1 MSCLVERNKEG
12 KIIAV
17 KLDSNNVKQT
27 VKLKSGVDFVF
38 EQNTELSSIGTQEE
52 YSQYLDTIFPNSKIK
67 DIVYNGNKEGNPRF
81 SKFDYFD
88 AREEVAF
95 FSDNKNHAEVFGNPQ
110 AVILNMENP
119 FSSKMSNGEYNF
131 MNDSAT
137 EFSEEIV
144 DNQDS
149 IYSENVPDAGFI
161 IKEYVVFNPSQVH
174 ILGSQND
181 IEGFRNFVNANLE
194 NENISNNS
202 KLFNDILTMPFIDDR
217 TALNIYMSTL
227 TDKFKSKFNNS
238 PLITNELGEPKLF
251 FKTGDGFIYDNY
263 KDALKNRISG
273 VIEVGFIHTNDVEVS
288 SELFN
293 TLNNDLV
300 VDNSQFI
307 VKYKLN
313 NNEAFDTL
321 IEIDSS
327 TDKTQHEGMINNLI
341 LEGVLS
347 PQRVLMDGTL
357 YYKGE
362 GELGSTIMLT
372 SQIVRDEFV
381 RAFGRESVLR
391 LENGY
396 LQLEKINNDVIEL
409 VDKNGKSYS
418 ISLKEVENQLKTDSQ
433 KLEKK
438 DSNFIQLL
446 YNVLRRKF
454 NIFSG
459 ELSSATE
466 NSEQELALKLARV
479 LTSLGTKVTS
489 MSNYLTNYNTKNN
502 TDPSAEALADI
513 AKNVIAFS
521 EGQNNIENF
530 SEETAHFIIEAY
542 TNQQEIE
549 DALLEIEN
557 TDEWNQY
564 NKIYYDIYSKN
575 YSGEQLD
582 NIVRREIL
590 GKILSKKIQD
600 NFNQSDTLTNK
611 LRTIFNKFI
620 NYVKQFINPTVKKNL
635 QEVVDDLVEKVL
647 NEEITDYISNENF
660 ESNPFIF
667 YSLNDKKTLATLMQ
681 GKQILEKRLLDLKKL
696 KSSKISEQT
705 NLLNSLNI
713 AINDNEELTA
723 INIIKSSTESL
734 YKDLERK
741 LSTNTAWDYNDI
753 KFFND
758 LVNQNVDLL
767 ETSREILTNAKY
779 EEDRFEKIRQPTI
792 NQINDLLGR
801 ISVLKGKSNIKE
813 QDSFNLLVDKL
824 LNQYTLTDKGKQEVK
839 DLLEREFKE
848 ISWFQANFGSLEH
861 ARESTLNMLG
871 IIISQNTLKADRN
884 LQKIGNTFLKV
895 SDEQKWTQKD
905 FESLMEVDEK
915 GVPTGYL
922 LSPTNNGEYEKNEK
936 LAIVNA
942 YKEVFNLPNL
952 TVEEYDKQMMPNNS
966 TRTLKLMSEI
976 NDESHKSF
984 SLEEKTKFKNLLQGF
999 KKDNNESKYSKDFL
1013 DKRNT
1018 LIEELGIS
1026 QETLTYLSEI
1036 SSQRVIIL
1044 SNYKTNDGILDWSNI
1059 SEYDTS
1065 KLKELE
1071 ELRKGLKSMINPST
1085 GEKKE
1090 GINLKIAE
1098 DLKRLDEYY
1107 QKKDKDK
1114 LGIKPEFFNK
1124 LNEVIKD
1131 KGLKAAFDW
1140 FNKNAG
1146 FRFNSKFWDNLK
1158 NKESIT
1164 KRLDRVLANN
1174 NKLKDNV
1181 DDYNRLNENTDK
1193 LKILL
1198 EKKSDIL
1205 KQFQH
1210 SIDPSEIDTNNM
1222 YSVTKDLLKEIEGD
1236 LQDVFYNIN
1245 NILYKY
1251 DKKVT
1256 ENITENTINNSYL
1269 KELKESNLP
1278 EYKFILENV
1287 TAKDYD
1293 KIEGFRI
1300 LLNDIKNNKGNV
1312 NISTSYR
1319 SYLETLLDKNDI
1331 DTNDVREF
1339 LRSSTE
1345 SIDKLSID
1353 YGKTKLLPYF
1363 KRFSPNGYDELLTN
1377 LKNGNI
1383 SVNDVINDIKENKGV
1398 GQFLEIDT
1406 RFSWKEDTTDNEVLN
1421 PDYIENFEGGYIQ
1434 PKWSK
1439 YKNKNFFKELG
1450 FDEERYFKGEGL
1462 YLVDQNNRR
1471 GQIYKHLIDLKKI
1484 GLEKYNEYGSQ
1495 SLYKIP
1501 QYSKG
1506 VSQKVESLLKGNRGK
1521 TMVNAIKDL
1530 TQNRTDTMEFGER
1543 LGLDDSQN
1551 KGEVKVIPKYG
1562 IRDLE
1567 EKSDLSSEFLHT
1579 YLMFLNNALLY
1590 EQKLNTISAVNIL
1603 EQELESKIKKT
1614 GNNFSDNR
1622 TLKTMKNFVDA
1633 YFYGVQRTRQ
1643 FFIHLPNGKKL
1654 DVSKIAIQFD
1664 KWVRN
1669 VNNAFSL
1676 FISATSLT
1684 TGEVN
1689 LRIEAVIGDYI
1700 DIDSVKFASKEFLKL
1715 APKTFVDIG
1724 QYNKKSKLY
1733 LLGEVFGLHFYSEKT
1748 ASSNY
1753 SSYLR
1758 AMNGLPNKMSEMAN
1772 FPIGNRVML
1781 SILDANRLVDGKVM
1795 DFKVFKEFNKELN
1808 LTKKE
1813 LNDKW
1818 NNYRNSSFYNMLEI
1832 KADNTIGFKQEFIDQ
1847 VGEDYLENQLNLIR
1861 NKVISV
1867 NGFVDGV
1874 VPMDDKS
1881 AATRDFLMSFMTGH
1895 RGWLFTG
1902 LSRKTKHRQFNF
1914 KTGQIEE
1921 GQYVSLT
1928 NLILNVGKDLNE
1940 KGFKDLIKVLK
1951 ENYNLMSDF
1960 ERRNVKRTL
1969 VELGTYVALL
1979 GLGLLVVG
1987 IADDDDNKDL
1997 WALQTASYIYIR
2009 TVNETGSMQSPMG
2022 LFNLIDVAETPFI
2035 ALNNIKQMT
2044 QSNALSFEPVATG
2057 EYEGMPKILKT
2068 GIKQTYLRH
2077 WYEVKDAETIRKK
2090 RQYFTN
2096 VLNSEVLIGLQ
2107 SKSKKEEEAEK

>member
-52 YSQYLDTIFPNSKIK
+52 YSQYLESIFPNSKRKEIFYHGTF
-67 DIVYNGNKEGNPRF
+67 DSSNKETYFREGIEETDLRTWNFFYNDLPSALNIGMNPYAVMLDF
-81 SKFDYFD
+81 SADINST
-88 AREEVAF
+88 E
-95 FSDNKNHAEVFGNPQ
+95 
-110 AVILNMENP
+110 
-119 FSSKMSNGEYNF
+119 GEYKSVLTNQTS
-131 MNDSAT
+131 DSA
-137 EFSEEIV
+137 I
-144 DNQDS
+144 
-149 IYSENVPDAGFI
+149 IYESNATSD
-161 IKEYVVFNPSQVH
+161 EYAVKNRSQIH

-181 IEGFRNFVNANLE
+181 IEGFRNFVNANLKSG
-194 NENISNNS
+194 NISNNS
-202 KLFNDILTMPFIDDR
+202 ELFNNILTMPFIDDR
-217 TALNIYMSTL
+217 TALNMYMPTL
-227 TDKFKSKFNNS
+227 TDKFKAKFINS
-238 PLITNELGEPKLF
+238 PMITNELGEPKLF
-251 FKTGDGFIYDNY
+251 FKTGDGFVYDNY

-273 VIEVGFIHTNDVEVS
+273 FIEVGFIHTDDVEVN

-300 VDNSQFI
+300 VDSSQFT

-327 TDKTQHEGMINNLI
+327 TDKTQYEGMVNNLI
-341 LEGVLS
+341 LEEVLS
-347 PQRVLMDGTL
+347 SQRILMDGNL
-357 YYKGE
+357 YYKGA
-362 GELGSTIMLT
+362 GELESTIMLT

-381 RAFGRESVLR
+381 REFGRESVLR
-391 LENGY
+391 LENG
-396 LQLEKINNDVIEL
+396 LLDLKKVNNNEVEIIDS
-409 VDKNGKSYS
+409 NGKVTKLNYDELERDLGSN
-418 ISLKEVENQLKTDSQ
+418 ISKI
-433 KLEKK
+433 EKK

-446 YNVLRRKF
+446 YNVIRRKF

-459 ELSSATE
+459 ELTSVTE
-466 NSEQELALKLARV
+466 SSEQELALKLTKV

-489 MSNYLTNYNTKNN
+489 MSSYLEKYNNKNN
-502 TDPSAEALADI
+502 IDPSAEALADI
-513 AKNVIAFS
+513 AKNVISFA
-521 EGQNNIENF
+521 EGQDNIENF
-530 SEETAHFIIEAY
+530 TEETAHFIIEAY
-542 TNQQEIE
+542 INQQEIE

-600 NFNQSDTLTNK
+600 NFNESDSLINK
-611 LRTIFNKFI
+611 LRTIFNKFV
-620 NYVKQFINPTVKKNL
+620 NYVRQFINPTVKKNL
-635 QEVVDDLVEKVL
+635 QEVVDDLAEKVL

-667 YSLNDKKTLATLMQ
+667 YSLNDKRTLATLMQ
-681 GKQILEKRLLDLKKL
+681 GKQVLEKRLLDLKKL
-696 KSSKISEQT
+696 KSSKIAEQT
-705 NLLNSLNI
+705 NLLNSLNT

-767 ETSREILTNAKY
+767 ETSREILNTTVY
-779 EEDRFEKIRQPTI
+779 ENETLEKNRQPTI
-792 NQINDLLGR
+792 NQINDLLNR

-813 QDSFNLLVDKL
+813 QDSFNLFVNKL
-824 LNQYTLTDKGKQEVK
+824 TSQYTHTEKQKTEIQ

-848 ISWFQANFGSLEH
+848 ISWFQANFASLEH
-861 ARESTLNMLG
+861 AREPILNMLG
-871 IIISQNTLKADRN
+871 FIISQNNFKADRN
-884 LQKIGNTFLKV
+884 MQKIGNPILRIA
-895 SDEQKWTQKD
+895 DEQKWTQKD

-915 GVPTGYL
+915 GIPTGYFIA
-922 LSPTNNGEYEKNEK
+922 PTNIGDYKNKEK
-936 LAIVNA
+936 LATINA

-952 TVEEYDKQMMPNNS
+952 TVEEFDKQMTPNNS
-966 TRTLKLMSEI
+966 TRSLKLISEI
-976 NDESHKSF
+976 YDETHPKF
-984 SLEEKTKFKNLLQGF
+984 SLEEKKKFKDLMQRFYRENDESRYSEDFLNKRNDLLRDLNIGQETQDILSQISVDRGVIL
-999 KKDNNESKYSKDFL
+999 SKYKN
-1013 DKRNT
+1013 K
-1018 LIEELGIS
+1018 E
-1026 QETLTYLSEI
+1026 
-1036 SSQRVIIL
+1036 
-1044 SNYKTNDGILDWSNI
+1044 GILDWSTI
-1059 SEYDTS
+1059 SEYDAS
-1065 KLKELE
+1065 QLNELE
-1071 ELRKGLKSMINPST
+1071 ERRKGFKISIDVST
-1085 GEKKE
+1085 GERKE

-1107 QKKDKDK
+1107 QKQDKDK

-1124 LNEVIKD
+1124 LNEIIKD
-1131 KGLKAAFDW
+1131 NGLKRAFNW

-1146 FRFNSKFWDNLK
+1146 FRFNSKFWDNLS
-1158 NKESIT
+1158 NKESIIN
-1164 KRLDRVLANN
+1164 RLDRVLDKNN
-1174 NKLKDNV
+1174 ELKDNI
-1181 DDYNRLNENTDK
+1181 DDYNRLKENTDK

-1222 YSVTKDLLKEIEGD
+1222 YSVTKNLLKQIEGD

-1251 DKKVT
+1251 DENSVT

-1287 TAKDYD
+1287 TTKDYD
-1293 KIEGFRI
+1293 RIEGFRI

-1312 NISTSYR
+1312 NISSSYR
-1319 SYLETLLDKNDI
+1319 GYLENLIGENDI
-1331 DTNDVREF
+1331 DNNIVKDYITN
-1339 LRSSTE
+1339 
-1345 SIDKLSID
+1345 LSID
-1353 YGKTKLLPYF
+1353 ELSINFGKTKLLPYF
-1363 KRFSPNGYDELLTN
+1363 KRFAPKGYDELLTN
-1377 LKNGNI
+1377 LKNGKI

-1398 GQFLEIDT
+1398 GQFLEVDT
-1406 RFSWKEDTTDNEVLN
+1406 KFSWKEDTTDNEVLN
-1421 PDYIENFEGGYIQ
+1421 PDYIENFEGGYHQ

-1439 YKNKNFFKELG
+1439 YKNKNFFRELG

-1462 YLVDQNNRR
+1462 YLIDLNNRR
-1471 GQIYKHLIDLKKI
+1471 GIIYKHLIDLKKI
-1484 GLEKYNEYGSQ
+1484 GLERYNEYGREN
-1495 SLYKIP
+1495 LYKLP
-1501 QYSKG
+1501 QESKG
-1506 VSQKVESLLKGNRGK
+1506 TYQKLEAGFKNNPGK
-1521 TMVNAIKDL
+1521 VIMNTIKDF
-1530 TQNRTDTMEFGER
+1530 TQNRVDSQEFGER
-1543 LGLDDSQN
+1543 LGLDDTPN
-1551 KGEVKVIPKYG
+1551 RGEVRVIPKYG

-1567 EKSDLSSEFLHT
+1567 EKTDISSELLHT
-1579 YLMFLNNALLY
+1579 SLMFVNGALLY
-1590 EQKLNTISAVNIL
+1590 EQKVDTISDVNVL
-1603 EQELESKIKKT
+1603 EQELESKIKKV

-1622 TLKTMKNFVDA
+1622 TLKTFKNFMDA
-1633 YFYGVQRTRQ
+1633 YFHGVQRTRQ
-1643 FFIHLPNGKKL
+1643 FFIHLPNGKKI
-1654 DVSKIAIQFD
+1654 DVSKLVIQFD

-1669 VNNAFSL
+1669 INIGFS
-1676 FISATSLT
+1676 FFVAATSLT
-1684 TGEVN
+1684 TAEIN
-1689 LRIEAVIGDYI
+1689 LRIESIVGDYI
-1700 DIDSVKFASKEFLKL
+1700 DNNSVSFAGSEFLKL
-1715 APKTFVDIG
+1715 APQTFTDIG
-1724 QYNKKSKLY
+1724 QFNKKSKLY
-1733 LLGEVFGLHFYSEKT
+1733 LLGEALGIHNLAEKT
-1748 ASSNY
+1748 SSSNY
-1753 SSYLR
+1753 SPFLR
-1758 AMNGLPNKMSEMAN
+1758 SMNGLPHKMSEMAN
-1772 FPIGNRVML
+1772 FPIINRVMI
-1781 SILDANRLVDGKVM
+1781 SVLDANRLVDGKVM

-1832 KADNTIGFKQEFIDQ
+1832 KADNTIGFKQEFINQ
-1847 VGEDYLENQLNLIR
+1847 VGYDYLENQLNLVRNELIR
-1861 NKVISV
+1861 V
-1867 NGFVDGV
+1867 NGYVDSV
-1874 VPMDDKS
+1874 VPMEDKS
-1881 AATRDFLMSFMTGH
+1881 AATRDFLMSFTTAH
-1895 RGWLFTG
+1895 RGWLSIG
-1902 LSRKTKHRQFNF
+1902 VSRKTKSRQFNF
-1914 KTGQIEE
+1914 MTGQVEE
-1921 GQYVSLT
+1921 GQYVSVS
-1928 NLILNVGKDLNE
+1928 NLISNVAKDLNE
-1940 KGFKDLIKVLK
+1940 KGFKNLIKVLK
-1951 ENYNLMSDF
+1951 DNYNLMSDF

-1969 VELGTYVALL
+1969 VELGMYVALL

-2009 TVNETGSMQSPMG
+2009 TVNETGSMQAPMG
-2022 LFNLIDVAETPFI
+2022 LLNLIDVAQSPFI

-2057 EYEGMPKILKT
+2057 EYQGMPKILKT

-2077 WYEVKDAETIRKK
+2077 WYEVKDAETVRKK

-2107 SKSKKEEEAEK
+2107 SKSKKEKEAEK